1 MQISHRQHMQ
11 SVNAIFDV
19 EDRYARE
26 RGIRGIHPR
35 PIGGVRYFLMGE
47 VNGGVRSFYSRP
59 SELLTV
65 RTPGGY
71 QLFFDQLRYTD
82 AQAYRMEIEAGTY
95 IIRIESEFY
104 QVSERE
110 LDLPESATPLAIDL
124 EPGYLYPFPQST
136 LPNVASPTLLRG
148 TLHAVAGD
156 GVEDVS
162 IEVIGKSNR
171 YLTDATGQWVLV
183 FNDAQDT
190 EDVTVRF
197 EPSAGPIE
205 EVGLVPV
212 EKGQMRT
219 LTQAGL
225 RGWVQN
231 NAGVAIPKVRVTV
244 SGRVQ
249 EITTASDGSWFY
261 YFDIN
266 QGAELVSVSARLP
279 DGSLLTQENIQVQ
292 ARAMVVVPTFK
303 FA

>member
-1 MQISHRQHMQ
+1 MQITHRQQMQ
-11 SVNAIFDV
+11 NPNAIFDV

-26 RGIRGIHPR
+26 RGIRGQHPR
-35 PIGGVRYFLMGE
+35 PISRVKYFLVAE
-47 VNGGVRSFYSRP
+47 VVGGTRSDFNRS

-65 RTPGGY
+65 YTPGGY
-71 QLFFDQLRYTD
+71 DIFFDQLRYKN
-82 AQAYRMEIEAGTY
+82 AESYRMEIEDGTY

-104 QVSERE
+104 QDLERE
-110 LDLPESATPLAIDL
+110 IHLPESSAALAIDL
-124 EPGYLYPFPQST
+124 EPGYLYPFPVAT
-136 LPNVASPTLLRG
+136 LPNVGSPTLLRG
-148 TLHAVAGD
+148 TLHAVGGE
-156 GVEDVS
+156 GVADVS
-162 IEVIGKSNR
+162 VEVVGKSNN

-183 FNDAQDT
+183 FDDDQDT
-190 EDVTVRF
+190 EDVTVRIEMPG
-197 EPSAGPIE
+197 EPVV
-205 EVGLVPV
+205 EVAMVPV
-212 EKGQMRT
+212 EKGQVRT

-231 NAGVAIPKVRVTV
+231 SAGVAIPDVQVTV

-249 EITTASDGSWFY
+249 QITTASDGSWFY

-292 ARAMVVVPTFK
+292 ARTMVVVPTFK